1 MLMMLI
7 MAITIADGR
16 KGRSRTRYQVATAWP
31 GMSERWDG
39 LSLFLH
45 GGGSRSWFVCWLSSW
60 YVCWLSSW
68 SWSIFISSRLACFFL
83 SFPCF
88 QRVSMTPELLSDEDS
103 INSYIEWWFK
113 CCFLSSPSRIL
124 HVCSSW
130 NSICTSRH
138 RRLVFRYLVARS
150 STCPWTRW
158 PIMFWILK
166 DYKWYT
172 LSEGH

>member
-1 MLMMLI
+1 MINVDDVDNGNNNCRREKRKKQDSLPGGNSLTRDERKVGRLEPFFAWRRFLILICLLIIFMMLI
-7 MAITIADGR
+7 D
-16 KGRSRTRYQVATAWP
+16 
-31 GMSERWDG
+31 
-39 LSLFLH
+39 LH
-45 GGGSRSWFVCWLSSW
+45 
-60 YVCWLSSW
+60 
-68 SWSIFISSRLACFFL
+68 FIQTCMFFL

-150 STCPWTRW
+150 STCPWTR
-158 PIMFWILK
+158 
-166 DYKWYT
+166 
-172 LSEGH
+172 

>member
-1 MLMMLI
+1 MINVDDVDNGNNNCRREKRKKQDSLPGGNSLTRDERKVGRPEPFFAWRGFSILICMLIIFMISLLIIFMMLI
-7 MAITIADGR
+7 D
-16 KGRSRTRYQVATAWP
+16 
-31 GMSERWDG
+31 
-39 LSLFLH
+39 LH
-45 GGGSRSWFVCWLSSW
+45 
-60 YVCWLSSW
+60 
-68 SWSIFISSRLACFFL
+68 FIQTCMFFL

-150 STCPWTRW
+150 STCPWTR
-158 PIMFWILK
+158 
-166 DYKWYT
+166 
-172 LSEGH
+172 